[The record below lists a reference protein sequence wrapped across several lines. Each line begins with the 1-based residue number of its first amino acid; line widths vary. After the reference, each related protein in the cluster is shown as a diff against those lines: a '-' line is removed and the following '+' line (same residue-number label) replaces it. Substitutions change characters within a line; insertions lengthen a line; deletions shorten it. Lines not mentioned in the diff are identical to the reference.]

1 MKTNSDFWDTSAIIP
16 LCVQQSATNNFRNQ
30 WRKSSRV
37 VIWWGTTVEVHS
49 TLSRLYRENYIDTKG
64 LEFAMTRFEAM
75 RNQWNEITPSEKVR
89 EIAETLPDA
98 HNLRALDSFQLAAAL
113 IWCNEKP
120 RGRVFVCDDIKLSEA
135 AKKAG
140 FTVKS

>member
-1 MKTNSDFWDTSAIIP
+1 MKINSDFWDTSAIIP
-16 LCVQQSATNNFRNQ
+16 LCVTQSATNNFRNQ
-30 WRKSSRV
+30 WQKSSRV